1 MKLIERYASEAD
13 CEFNAIA
20 VTLEVIRER
29 QLKEAGLPVQPV
41 ATKLL
46 RLLLLLAAGIEAKPA
61 GFLIQKGLLTSQGRR
76 WTSTPMVELL
86 DYLISNLEEIRSQ
99 RYLNC
104 NGIKTDD
111 LFGFLTSIGLPMYAE
126 CLSTALNGQP
136 PTPGNLMA
144 LSDAHLVYSLGIP
157 VSHVSRIRQEAA
169 LIPKGLLNANPS
181 GPSSSLLL
189 HQKTSAKSRISRA
202 GGCASSLAAGGVPGG
217 VANEKHRGTEGT
229 GGGGPHHHKKH
240 SATRHDFN
248 NSGGGL
254 CERSLL
260 HPAVENICD
269 KV

>member
-1 MKLIERYASEAD
+1 LKLIERYASEAD
-13 CEFNAIA
+13 QEFNTIA

-29 QLKEAGLPVQPV
+29 QLKEAGLPV
-41 ATKLL
+41 
-46 RLLLLLAAGIEAKPA
+46 
-61 GFLIQKGLLTSQGRR
+61 
-76 WTSTPMVELL
+76 
-86 DYLISNLEEIRSQ
+86 ISNLEEIRSQ

-169 LIPKGLLNANPS
+169 LIPKGLLSANPS
-181 GPSSSLLL
+181 GPSNSLLL
-189 HQKTSAKSRISRA
+189 HPKTSSKSRISRA
-202 GGCASSLAAGGVPGG
+202 GGCVSSTAGGVAMGPNG
-217 VANEKHRGTEGT
+217 VASEKYRGGT
-229 GGGGPHHHKKH
+229 GGGGGSGGQHHHKKH
-240 SATRHDFN
+240 SATRNAAFAALGHDLN
-248 NSGGGL
+248 GGSGGL

-260 HPAVENICD
+260 PPAVAGLTVENLCD